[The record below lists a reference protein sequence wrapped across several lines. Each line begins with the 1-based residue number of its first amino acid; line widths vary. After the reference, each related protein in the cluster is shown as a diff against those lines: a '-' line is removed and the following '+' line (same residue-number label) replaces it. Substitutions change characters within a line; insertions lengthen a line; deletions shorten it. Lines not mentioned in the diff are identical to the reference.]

1 MQMLTSDAPLTLWSG
16 AGVAPPV
23 CGCSILPVRERLVDS
38 ASPVYQAVRNPEQ
51 DRQSTNMQSR
61 TFQVLARMTG
71 TRTGEVPLSFP
82 PSLSPSLFTGSLNSS
97 FLVSSLCF
105 DAAVLTSA
113 TCPVFVSVP
122 PSGQQEVE
130 EEVLRRSR

>member
-16 AGVAPPV
+16 VGVAPPV

-61 TFQVLARMTG
+61 TFQVLAHMTG

-82 PSLSPSLFTGSLNSS
+82 PSRSPSLFKGSLNSS
-97 FLVSSLCF
+97 LFYLFS
-105 DAAVLTSA
+105 VL
-113 TCPVFVSVP
+113 
-122 PSGQQEVE
+122 
-130 EEVLRRSR
+130 